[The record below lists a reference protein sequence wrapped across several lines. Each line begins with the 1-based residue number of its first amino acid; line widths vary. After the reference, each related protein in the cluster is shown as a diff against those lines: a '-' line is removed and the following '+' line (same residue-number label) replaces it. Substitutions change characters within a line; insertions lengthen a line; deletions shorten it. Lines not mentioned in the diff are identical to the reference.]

1 MKESI
6 VEALSCFESDEAATI
21 NQKHSDAY
29 ILHYYKR
36 AKAHEKSG
44 KIKGEFGDYYRKLLT
59 KDKAKFYEK
68 GARNEELAQKK
79 LDKER
84 KARAKTNRMLESL
97 KDKEKMATEGVQR
110 SKEMFR
116 ALPELEQNRRIK
128 REATKT
134 PSNSF
139 HQNRDAAVL
148 TFHAGK

>member
-6 VEALSCFESDEAATI
+6 VEALSCFESDEAAAI
-21 NQKHSDAY
+21 NQKHSDPY
-29 ILHYYKR
+29 ILHYYKK
-36 AKAHEKSG
+36 AKAHETSG
-44 KIKGEFGDYYRKLLT
+44 KIKGEFSDYFRKLLD

-68 GARNEELAQKK
+68 GVRNQELAQKK

-84 KARAKTNRMLESL
+84 RARRKANRIIDSL
-97 KDKEKMATEGVQR
+97 KDREKLSSEEVQR

-116 ALPELEQNRRIK
+116 QLPELEQERRIK
-128 REATKT
+128 REAKKN